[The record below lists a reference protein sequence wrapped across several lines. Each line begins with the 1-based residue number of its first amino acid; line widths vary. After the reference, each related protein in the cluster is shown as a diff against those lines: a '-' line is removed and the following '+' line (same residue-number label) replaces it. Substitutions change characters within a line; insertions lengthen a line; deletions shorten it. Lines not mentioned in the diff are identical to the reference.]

1 MGGQAQAAG
10 LAAARLTWGLL
21 KCWKRRGNGD
31 QRTQQNQGDRIS
43 NSDVKITV
51 RINRFLSEQLGRDGG
66 CSWCFRQDE
75 MFSQQF
81 THSLSHLGRC

>member
-43 NSDVKITV
+43 NSDAK
-51 RINRFLSEQLGRDGG
+51 LLLG
-66 CSWCFRQDE
+66 
-75 MFSQQF
+75 
-81 THSLSHLGRC
+81 